1 MLAVPQEHQQ
11 PEYVLLPYKHC
22 ETGSSSFGPNPSL
35 IWPETNSGVSSGDN
49 TPRRHRRQPS
59 VVSDNP
65 ASRITLV
72 INACGGLLLSQV
84 AVLDPLVAQ
93 QVAAGEVVDRPA
105 SVVKELSENALDA
118 GATRVEVEIA
128 DGGRERMLVRDDG
141 SGMSEEDAKLSVLR
155 HATSKI
161 RTATD
166 IETVMTLGFRGEALP
181 SIASVS
187 AFSLTTSTG
196 EGAGTN
202 VTTDGGANVSVS
214 PASHSK
220 GTTVLVDRLFYNVPA
235 RRAFLKSAR
244 AERAAIVETMT
255 NLAIAHPQVKF
266 RLVEK
271 GRGVPPLPAAR
282 GLIERLAQLYG
293 VGKARAMQ
301 QVDHDSGAYKVTGY
315 AALPSIT

>member
-1 MLAVPQEHQQ
+1 M
-11 PEYVLLPYKHC
+11 
-22 ETGSSSFGPNPSL
+22 
-35 IWPETNSGVSSGDN
+35 
-49 TPRRHRRQPS
+49 
-59 VVSDNP
+59 
-65 ASRITLV
+65 ASTI
-72 INACGGLLLSQV
+72 Q
-84 AVLDPLVAQ
+84 VLDPLEAQ

-105 SVVKELSENALDA
+105 SVVKELAENALDA
-118 GATRVEVEIA
+118 GATRIEVEIA

-181 SIASVS
+181 SIASVC

-202 VTTDGGANVSVS
+202 VTTDGGGNVTVS

-244 AERAAIVETMT
+244 AERAAIVEAMT
-255 NLAIAHPQVKF
+255 NLAIAHPHVMF
-266 RLVEK
+266 RLTEK
-271 GRGVPPLPAAR
+271 
-282 GLIERLAQLYG
+282 
-293 VGKARAMQ
+293 
-301 QVDHDSGAYKVTGY
+301 
-315 AALPSIT
+315 

>member
-1 MLAVPQEHQQ
+1 
-11 PEYVLLPYKHC
+11 
-22 ETGSSSFGPNPSL
+22 
-35 IWPETNSGVSSGDN
+35 
-49 TPRRHRRQPS
+49 
-59 VVSDNP
+59 
-65 ASRITLV
+65 
-72 INACGGLLLSQV
+72 LSQV
-84 AVLDPLVAQ
+84 ALLDPLVAQ

-118 GATRVEVEIA
+118 SATRVEVEIS

-166 IETVMTLGFRGEALP
+166 IESVMTLGFRGEALP

-196 EGAGTN
+196 AGAGTN
-202 VTTDGGANVSVS
+202 VTTDGGGNVSVCA
-214 PASHSK
+214 ASHSK

-244 AERAAIVETMT
+244 AERAAVVETLT
-255 NLAIAHPQVKF
+255 NLAIAHPGVMF
-266 RLVEK
+266 RLTEK
-271 GRGVPPLPAAR
+271 GKEVLSLPAAKD
-282 GLIERLAQLYG
+282 LIERLAQLYG
-293 VGKARAMQ
+293 VSKAKAMRR
-301 QVDHDSGAYKVTGY
+301 VEYEAGAYKVTGC
-315 AALPSIT
+315 AALPSVTEGSRSRQTVSVNGRWVRAESLTKGIDDAYRATVPTGRYPPVALRVEVDPPR

>member
-1 MLAVPQEHQQ
+1 
-11 PEYVLLPYKHC
+11 
-22 ETGSSSFGPNPSL
+22 
-35 IWPETNSGVSSGDN
+35 
-49 TPRRHRRQPS
+49 
-59 VVSDNP
+59 
-65 ASRITLV
+65 
-72 INACGGLLLSQV
+72 LSQI
-84 AVLDPLVAQ
+84 ALLDPLVAQ

-118 GATRVEVEIA
+118 AATRIEVEIA
-128 DGGRERMLVRDDG
+128 DGGRERMLVHDDG

-202 VTTDGGANVSVS
+202 VTTDAGGNVTVS
-214 PASHSK
+214 AASHSK

-244 AERAAIVETMT
+244 AVLDGKHRRV
-255 NLAIAHPQVKF
+255 V
-266 RLVEK
+266 
-271 GRGVPPLPAAR
+271 
-282 GLIERLAQLYG
+282 QL
-293 VGKARAMQ
+293 
-301 QVDHDSGAYKVTGY
+301 H
-315 AALPSIT
+315 